1 MPRDETLQLRGFE
14 RARFFA
20 PLWCCLYVAGLSL
33 AVMIVAP
40 FASILDWRGAE
51 AGGLFGLLLSG
62 ALALA
67 LWRLQ
72 RRQLRCL
79 VLHTQRG
86 ATSNYHEVERALAA
100 FGWRVTHREPGSL
113 IEARTGEGALHDGDL
128 IAVRLREH
136 DVIIGSIPD
145 PSVSY
150 SRRAAERCAAYG
162 ERLSRALRLPD

>member
-1 MPRDETLQLRGFE
+1 MPRHETLQLRGFD

-40 FASILDWRGAE
+40 FASVSDWRGAE
-51 AGGLFGLLLSG
+51 AGGLFGLVLSG
-62 ALALA
+62 GLSLAL
-67 LWRLQ
+67 RTLQ

-79 VLHTQRG
+79 VLHTQHG
-86 ATSNYHEVERALAA
+86 AARNYHEVERALAA
-100 FGWRVTHREPGSL
+100 FGWRVTYREPGNL

-136 DVIIGSIPD
+136 EVIIGSIPD

-150 SRRAAERCAAYG
+150 SRSAAERCAAYR
-162 ERLSRALRLPD
+162 ERISRALGRTD

>member
-1 MPRDETLQLRGFE
+1 MPRDETLQLRGFD
-14 RARFFA
+14 RALFFA

-40 FASILDWRGAE
+40 FASVSDWRGAE

-67 LWRLQ
+67 LRTLQ

-86 ATSNYHEVERALAA
+86 AASNYHEVERVLAA
-100 FGWRVTHREPGSL
+100 FGWRVTHREPGNL

-128 IAVRLREH
+128 IAVRLRDH
-136 DVIIGSIPD
+136 DVIVGSIPD
-145 PSVSY
+145 PSISY
-150 SRRAAERCAAYG
+150 SRSAAARCAAYR
-162 ERLSRALRLPD
+162 ERVSRALRPSD